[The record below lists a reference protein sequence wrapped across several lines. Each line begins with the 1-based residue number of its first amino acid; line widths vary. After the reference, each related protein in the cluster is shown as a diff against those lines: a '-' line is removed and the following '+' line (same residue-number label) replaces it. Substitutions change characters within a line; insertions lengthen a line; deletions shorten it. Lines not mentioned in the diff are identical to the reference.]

1 MPKRFNNLDA
11 ALKYLRSTGATQDA
25 VAPDAP
31 AGTQL
36 RKYQD
41 FKAGK
46 IKVSYTRAATSN
58 QIALDPVALLPFSGE
73 ASSTDK
79 FIVGLSRRAKNNLT
93 DAAVTLAVLNIT
105 ETLTGANKVFGF
117 TPATVTIRNITGT
130 GSANKDSKITGAPYK
145 IKGTSSSFT
154 FPFGTKAA
162 TGSYSEVR
170 SAILAAISADG
181 NRSASFKP
189 EILR

>member
-1 MPKRFNNLDA
+1 MPKRLNNLDA

-58 QIALDPVALLPFSGE
+58 QIALDPVALLPCSGE